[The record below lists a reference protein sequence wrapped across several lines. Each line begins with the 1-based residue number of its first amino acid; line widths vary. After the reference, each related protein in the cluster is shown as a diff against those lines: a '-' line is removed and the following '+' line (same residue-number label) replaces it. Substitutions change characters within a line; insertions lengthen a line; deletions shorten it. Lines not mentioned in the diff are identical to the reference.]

1 MNDDLELLR
10 QYAASGSESAFA
22 TIVDRYKGLVYAS
35 ALRQTSS
42 PDLADETTQAV
53 FILLA
58 RKASSL
64 PRGTILS
71 GWLFRTTCFVSR
83 DALKLQRRRQRRE
96 FEVSVM
102 NSDRPDSPNEEE
114 AVWHEIAPVLDESLS
129 RLGESD
135 RHALLLR

>member
-22 TIVDRYKGLVYAS
+22 AIVDRYKGLVYAS
-35 ALRQTSS
+35 ALRQTRS
-42 PDLADETTQAV
+42 PDLAEEITQAA

-71 GWLFRTTCFVSR
+71 GWLFRTTCFAAR

-96 FEVSVM
+96 YEVTLM
-102 NSDRPDSPNEEE
+102 NSDPPHSPHEEE
-114 AVWHEIAPVLDESLS
+114 AVWHEIAP
-129 RLGESD
+129 
-135 RHALLLR
+135 